1 MRCYL
6 SHDILVARPYSNTLG
21 EVTVK
26 PIQADSDGFTHPI
39 HLDSGEPSKIFEK
52 RIEILNRRES
62 NRGVDSPIRVDSPD
76 SR

>member
-1 MRCYL
+1 M
-6 SHDILVARPYSNTLG
+6 
-21 EVTVK
+21 K

-39 HLDSGEPSKIFEK
+39 HLDSGELSKFFEK